1 MNTSK
6 SNNLS
11 YGDLVARLTQLE
23 AEGHS
28 FSEARMQEL
37 FTELKLLLDESIR
50 ELKSKVSSD
59 ESNREKPLESLERA
73 VPTTG
78 MHELVDPGV
87 SQSSDDFVREVD
99 TLRMRMMS
107 VLVMGSKER
116 FPIQEGILPK
126 PTGALVTTRGGIT
139 YGTVESY
146 CIALL
151 PTFERAEQE
160 TYFGRDMLE
169 VHDFAIKTQGLVID
183 CSAVKRLPLMVQAVL
198 LGYRHTLVSQ
208 GKEFSLVWLH
218 INAVEPQ
225 LQSNVAQVFKGEF
238 IGEYLFTRRE

>member
-6 SNNLS
+6 NNNLS
-11 YGDLVARLTQLE
+11 YGDLIARLTQLE
-23 AEGHS
+23 TEGHS
-28 FSEARMQEL
+28 FSEAKIQEL

-50 ELKSKVSSD
+50 ELKSKSS
-59 ESNREKPLESLERA
+59 A
-73 VPTTG
+73 A
-78 MHELVDPGV
+78 LVDQIDVPQKKDARDVEKHDSAEIGLTK
-87 SQSSDDFVREVD
+87 SSDDFIREID

-107 VLVMGSKER
+107 VLVMGSRDR
-116 FPIQEGILPK
+116 FPIQEGLLPTL
-126 PTGALVTTRGGIT
+126 TGALVTTPGGIT
-139 YGTVESY
+139 YGTVEGH

-151 PTFERAEQE
+151 PSFERAEQE

-198 LGYRHTLVSQ
+198 LGYRHTLFSQ
-208 GKEFSLVWLH
+208 GKDFSLVWLH
-218 INAVEPQ
+218 IGAVEPQ
-225 LQSNVAQVFKGEF
+225 LQKNVAQVFRGEF